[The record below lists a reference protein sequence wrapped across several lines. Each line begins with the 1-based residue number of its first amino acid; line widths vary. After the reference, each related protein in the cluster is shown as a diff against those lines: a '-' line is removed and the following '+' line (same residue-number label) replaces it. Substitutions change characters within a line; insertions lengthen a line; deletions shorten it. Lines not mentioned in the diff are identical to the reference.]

1 MEGVSNSNLVSHSSR
16 AWKFKMK
23 VLEKLVSPS
32 FSAPAAESHL
42 LTALLS
48 HIHPFLCT
56 HPLLSPV
63 VYLICFSYKDT
74 RQTEIEPF

>member
-1 MEGVSNSNLVSHSSR
+1 MGGLSNSNLVSHSSR

-32 FSAPAAESHL
+32 FFSAPAAESHL

-48 HIHPFLCT
+48 HIHPFPVHTFSVVSCCISN
-56 HPLLSPV
+56 LLF
-63 VYLICFSYKDT
+63 L
-74 RQTEIEPF
+74 QGQ